1 MQTFFLERN
10 EAEEFFEL
18 YKGVHPEYNS
28 MIDQCV
34 SGPIIALEVRQEN
47 AVTSFKQICGALD
60 PVRAEGN
67 TIRGQF
73 GQDRVC
79 NAVHCTDLPDEGT
92 LDCEYFFV
100 LME

>member
-34 SGPIIALEVRQEN
+34 SGPIIALEVR
-47 AVTSFKQICGALD
+47 
-60 PVRAEGN
+60 
-67 TIRGQF
+67 
-73 GQDRVC
+73 
-79 NAVHCTDLPDEGT
+79 
-92 LDCEYFFV
+92 
-100 LME
+100 